1 MAIRLLSKQKLAAA
15 AASGLLALGL
25 CAVGASPAVAAT
37 TIDGPIDLGAAST
50 FGVLGASAVTN
61 TGPTVVNGDVGVSPG
76 TSITGFEG
84 PPAGLVNGTLH
95 ATDAVAAQAQVDLTD
110 AINDAASL
118 SPTTSGLSNLS
129 GLSLTPGV
137 YSGGALALDSG
148 GLLTLAGTAD
158 SIWVFQAAST
168 LTVGSAAQIQ
178 MTGGASSC
186 NVFWQIG
193 SSATIG
199 TNAQFVGTIMAGAAI
214 TVNTAATIEGRLLA
228 NGTAVTLDTNLITVP
243 TGCEPPAE
251 PVESDSPEFTSSTP
265 PDATVGT
272 PYSFTLTASGT
283 PAPTFAVTSGALPA
297 GLTLNATTGVISG
310 IPTTAG
316 TATATLSAT
325 NGVAPAASTVI
336 TIDTAAAAVVPPIP
350 VVPVPPVPENP
361 VQPAPENP
369 GAPVAEVPAPVAEV
383 TTGRLVAPAPTTA
396 AGVET
401 RTRALPATAVGANA
415 PLVTAGGGA
424 LLLAGLLLLAAART
438 KRSRA

>member
-1 MAIRLLSKQKLAAA
+1 VAVRFLSARKLTSA

-25 CAVGASPAVAAT
+25 CALSVSPAVAAT

-84 PPAGLVNGTLH
+84 PPAGLVNGTVH
-95 ATDAVAAQAQVDLTD
+95 ATDAVASQAQLDLTE

-118 SPTTSGLSNLS
+118 TPTTSGLSNLS

-137 YSGGALALDSG
+137 YAGGELSLNSG

-178 MTGGASSC
+178 MTGGATSC

-199 TNAQFVGTIMAGAAI
+199 TGAQFVGTVMAGISI
-214 TVNTAATIEGRLLA
+214 TANTGATIEGRLLA
-228 NGTAVTLDTNLITVP
+228 DTGAVTLDTNLITVP
-243 TGCEPPAE
+243 SGCEPGTE
-251 PVESDSPEFTSSTP
+251 PVETESPEFTSP
-265 PDATVGT
+265 PPPAGTVGT

-283 PAPTFAVTSGALPA
+283 PSPTFAVTAGTLPA
-297 GLTLNATTGVISG
+297 GLALNATTGVISG
-310 IPTTAG
+310 TPTTAG
-316 TATATLSAT
+316 SSTATITAS
-325 NGVAPAASTVI
+325 NGIAPDDSTVI
-336 TIDTAAAAVVPPIP
+336 TIDIAAAAVVPPIP
-350 VVPVPPVPENP
+350 
-361 VQPAPENP
+361 
-369 GAPVAEVPAPVAEV
+369 EVPAPPIDQGPAPI
-383 TTGRLVAPAPTTA
+383 APAPVQVDQTPTTA
-396 AGVET
+396 AGAG
-401 RTRALPATAVGANA
+401 TRARELAATAAGADV
-415 PLVTAGGGA
+415 PFVVTAAGA
-424 LLLAGLLLLAAART
+424 LLLGGLVLLLN
-438 KRSRA
+438 SRAKRVRA

>member
-1 MAIRLLSKQKLAAA
+1 MVRNLPAQLGAIVAIRRQSARTLASAAA
-15 AASGLLALGL
+15 TGLLALAL
-25 CAVGASPAVAAT
+25 CTASPSAALAAT
-37 TIDGPIDLGAAST
+37 VIDGPIDLGAAST

-95 ATDAVAAQAQVDLTD
+95 ATDAVASQAQTDLTG

-118 SPTTSGLSNLS
+118 TPTTSGLANLS

-137 YSGGALALDSG
+137 YSGGALSLDSG

-168 LTVGSAAQIQ
+168 LTIGSAAQILI
-178 MTGGASSC
+178 TGGATSC

-199 TNAQFVGTIMAGAAI
+199 TGADFVGTVMAGAAI
-214 TVNTAATIEGRLLA
+214 TANTGATIEGRLLA

-243 TGCEPPAE
+243 TGCEPPSE
-251 PVESDSPEFTSSTP
+251 PVETVSPAFTSPPP

-283 PAPTFAVTSGALPA
+283 PSPTFAVTAGALPDGLALDA
-297 GLTLNATTGVISG
+297 GSGVISG
-310 IPTTAG
+310 LPTTAG
-316 TATATLSAT
+316 TSTATVSAS
-325 NGVAPAASTVI
+325 NGTAPDASTSF
-336 TIDTAAAAVVPPIP
+336 TIDTAAA
-350 VVPVPPVPENP
+350 
-361 VQPAPENP
+361 
-369 GAPVAEVPAPVAEV
+369 EVITPAPVIPAPPV
-383 TTGRLVAPAPTTA
+383 DRAPAPPVEEAPAAPVLQAPAPSTA
-396 AGVET
+396 ADAST
-401 RTRALPATAVGANA
+401 RTRQLPATATGADA
-415 PLVTAGGGA
+415 PLVAAGAGG
-424 LLLAGLLLLAAART
+424 LLLAGLLLLLRARA
-438 KRSRA
+438 KRAHA

>member
-1 MAIRLLSKQKLAAA
+1 MAIHLLSKQKLAAA
-15 AASGLLALGL
+15 PASGLLALGL

-61 TGPTVVNGDVGVSPG
+61 TGPTIVDGDVGVSPG

-137 YSGGALALDSG
+137 YSGGALSLDGG

-199 TNAQFVGTIMAGAAI
+199 TSAQFVGTVMAGAAI
-214 TVNTAATIEGRLLA
+214 TANTGATIQGRLLA

-243 TGCEPPAE
+243 TGCAPGSE
-251 PVESDSPEFTSSTP
+251 PVETDSPEFTSPPP

-272 PYSFTLTASGT
+272 PYSFTVTASGT
-283 PAPTFAVTSGALPA
+283 PAPTFAVTAGALPA
-297 GLTLNATTGVISG
+297 GLTLSPTGTISG
-310 IPTTAG
+310 TPTTAG
-316 TATATLSAT
+316 TSTATVTAT
-325 NGVAPAASTVI
+325 NGIAPDASTVI

-350 VVPVPPVPENP
+350 VVPAPPLPENPAPPVPEIP
-361 VQPAPENP
+361 TAPGI
-369 GAPVAEVPAPVAEV
+369 GAETTPVAEV
-383 TTGRLVAPAPTTA
+383 TTGRVAAPAPTTA
-396 AGVET
+396 AGVEA

-415 PLVTAGGGA
+415 PLVTAAGGA
-424 LLLAGLLLLAAART
+424 LLLAGLLLLAAARA
-438 KRSRA
+438 KRARA